1 MGIGGGMSELGTQAG
16 GPSSTVGRAEPQ
28 IARLALV
35 KPADGRG
42 ILSGAMSQEN
52 VSLVR
57 DLDNHG
63 AVGGSAGPKRP

>member
-1 MGIGGGMSELGTQAG
+1 LAALN
-16 GPSSTVGRAEPQ
+16 RKLR
-28 IARLALV
+28 RLALV

-63 AVGGSAGPKRP
+63 AVGGTAGPKRP